1 MAFRINFNINPKP
14 IQLEIKGMQQVPAS
28 DHDKLRNRD
37 KENQHPIGAITGLDE
52 ALKKTQEAA
61 EAAKKAAEEAKSAAE
76 GSTADHSKLTNR
88 DAADQ
93 HPIEAITG
101 LEDAIDGLKKT
112 DNTLTET
119 TEVLKK
125 SIEEVEPDAI
135 ENTEIAEI
143 WASVMN

>member
-28 DHDKLRNRD
+28 DHEKLRNRD
-37 KENQHPIGAITGLDE
+37 KADQHPIGAITGLDE
-52 ALKKTQEAA
+52 ALKKSQETAA
-61 EAAKKAAEEAKSAAE
+61 AAQKAAEEAKTAA
-76 GSTADHSKLTNR
+76 GGIIDDHSKLKNR

-93 HPIEAITG
+93 HPMEAISG
-101 LEDAIDGLKKT
+101 LEDAIDGLKET

-125 SIEEVEPDAI
+125 SIEEVEPDALS
-135 ENTEIAEI
+135 NTEIDDLWKSI
-143 WASVMN
+143 M